1 MENTQKTFFSLFHS
15 EYPIERGK
23 IDPVNT
29 GNQQD
34 DDAVNGKTVSVFL
47 RGIRIPRI
55 QRDYAQGREGKKVTE
70 IRTDFLHDLHE
81 AVAKKQSCSLNFIY
95 GKLYSPKRI
104 YGEEKYSAELL
115 PLDGQQRL
123 TTLFL
128 LHWYASRIAD
138 VDRAQTAI
146 LDGFSYHTRFTS
158 EDFCSFMKEVKTLR
172 PDENEVGWLREI
184 TPGWSPEQ
192 SILPLADKAVSTFL
206 QNKCDFADS
215 WKNDETVAGMLNM
228 LDAIH
233 LKFHDIPDLWDRL
246 VGDECTIRFNFHI
259 LDDVDP
265 DDVFI
270 KMNSRGK
277 LLNEFEYFKA
287 DFLRQLE
294 KLNYPPSKIDEIG
307 LKFDMVWEPEL
318 WKYTKESPNG
328 DEEALFRGSQL
339 DSRQLSTYMMR
350 FINLIFDIMI
360 CRDFNT
366 KTPSRNGEPDRYDR
380 NRLLL
385 ALTSSEKTLNGEPGV
400 RNISEDALKYFLD
413 TLDAWFGEGKGA
425 GITSFF
431 DNYFISGFRKRD
443 EHPEKICTFSDRDHQ
458 LLKRS
463 LLQYGTNSFRL
474 DDYIWM
480 NVVNEAKI
488 MENELPDAVFRFR
501 FRVVRNLFYRMDRGE
516 NQLFYILNATTKI
529 MRTGM
534 IVRELEIED
543 DRTAKKFPESQ
554 IDEEKFKGSLQEK
567 APLFYSNIRFLEEWT
582 YFRGQIKV
590 LLPENIDD
598 LDNDQTLFMDRK
610 DAFLHL
616 FGGDWN
622 SGYNALLRH
631 ALLLCTEKLYAV
643 LARNQYW
650 FGATSGDFSYQAGYF
665 SRGEDNPCLKNAFL
679 KLLDGVH
686 DVIEKTPSA
695 AIPDILQTVIDAN
708 ETKDP
713 VSESRK
719 DLRYYLVRYFD
730 PMLNPYGNPDSSSP
744 EWPEGMMS
752 RQNDSDYD
760 LICYYKHTLGG
771 RFWDPYLAAILSECK
786 DADVFSRL
794 VHYGAEYKDRLY
806 EVCECRGIFIGC
818 RKDGFEIKIN
828 ESDYSAITDLLHERI
843 SEEKTSSSVGL
854 DGVEIRCRHLKY
866 AVRQDENG
874 IDLEDR
880 VQVGKELVCLIRNKF
895 AEMSQHPESVG
906 EY

>member
-1 MENTQKTFFSLFHS
+1 MKNTQETFFSLFHS
-15 EYPIERGK
+15 VYEIERGK

-34 DDAVNGKTVSVFL
+34 DDEINGKTVPVFL

-70 IRTDFLHDLHE
+70 IRKEFLHDLHE
-81 AVAKKQSCSLNFIY
+81 AVAKRQACSLNFIY

-104 YGEEKYSAELL
+104 HGEEKYSAELL

-138 VDRAQTAI
+138 ADPAQTAV
-146 LDGFSYHTRFTS
+146 LNGFSYYTRFTS
-158 EDFCSFMKEVKTLR
+158 EDFCNFLKDIKTLR
-172 PDENEVGWLREI
+172 PDENEAGWLEEN

-192 SILPLADKAVSTFL
+192 SLLPLADKAVSTFL
-206 QNKCDFADS
+206 KNKCNFADS
-215 WKNDETVAGMLNM
+215 WKKDETVAGMLNM

-233 LKFHDIPDLWDRL
+233 QKFHDIPDLWDRL
-246 VGDECTIRFNFHI
+246 VCDECTIRFNFHI

-294 KLNYPPSKIDEIG
+294 KLSYPASGIDDIG
-307 LKFDMVWEPEL
+307 LKFDTVWEPEL
-318 WKYTKESPNG
+318 WKYTKGMPSG
-328 DEEALFRGSQL
+328 DEEVLFRGGQL

-350 FINLIFDIMI
+350 FINLVFDIMI

-366 KTPSRNGEPDRYDR
+366 KTPSRNGDPDRYDR
-380 NRLLL
+380 NRLLQ
-385 ALTSSEKTLNGEPGV
+385 ALTSSGKTLN
-400 RNISEDALKYFLD
+400 RDALRYFLD
-413 TLDAWFGEGKGA
+413 TLDAWFGVGKGG

-431 DNYFISGFRKRD
+431 DKYFISGFRKSA

-463 LLQYGTNSFRL
+463 LLQYGTNSFKL

-480 NVVNEAKI
+480 NVVNEAKM
-488 MENELPDAVFRFR
+488 MENDLSDAVFRSR

-516 NQLFYILNATTKI
+516 NQLFYILNATAKI
-529 MRTGM
+529 MRTGA
-534 IVRELEIED
+534 IVRELEID
-543 DRTAKKFPESQ
+543 DERTVKKFPESQ
-554 IDEEKFKGSLQEK
+554 IDEEKFKESLQGK
-567 APLFYSNIRFLEEWT
+567 ASVLYSNIRFLEEWP

-590 LLPENIDD
+590 LLPENTDD
-598 LDNDQTLFMDRK
+598 LDNDQRLFADRK
-610 DAFLHL
+610 DAFLRL

-631 ALLLCTEKLYAV
+631 ALLLCTENLYAV
-643 LARNQYW
+643 LTRNQYW
-650 FGATSGDFSYQAGYF
+650 FGATSGEFSYQAGYF
-665 SRGEDNPCLKNAFL
+665 SRGEDNPALKNAFL
-679 KLLDGVH
+679 KLLDDVH
-686 DVIEKTPSA
+686 DIIGNTPSA
-695 AIPDILQTVIDAN
+695 TIPEILQTIITAN
-708 ETKDP
+708 ETKYP

-719 DLRYYLVRYFD
+719 DLRYYLVKYFE
-730 PMLNPYGNPDSSSP
+730 PMLNPYGDPDSSYP

-760 LICYYKHTLGG
+760 LICFYKHTLGG

-786 DADVFSRL
+786 NADVFAEL
-794 VHYGAEYKDRLY
+794 VRYGADYRDRLY
-806 EVCECRGIFIGC
+806 NLCLCRGIFIGC
-818 RKDGFEIKIN
+818 RKNGFEIKVN
-828 ESDYSAITDLLHERI
+828 EADLPAITDLLKERV
-843 SEEKTSSSVGL
+843 SEERTSSGVKL
-854 DGVEIRCRHLKY
+854 DGEEIRFHHLKF
-866 AVRQDENG
+866 AVSQDENG

-880 VQVGKELVCLIRNKF
+880 VQAGKALVCLIRNKF
-895 AEMSQHPESVG
+895 AEMAPRPETTG